1 LLVSVGLLQDWF
13 LDNRINFQISGVPVC
28 KGFFKKACGFHEDTF
43 DKILMSVLED
53 KCGAEELNPFYR
65 KLLGKRSF
73 TAATG
78 KEYSEHRIRNDR
90 VAAEQSKAHSNAD
103 DVVAFL
109 DDHFANHEDSN
120 PQQK

>member
-1 LLVSVGLLQDWF
+1 M
-13 LDNRINFQISGVPVC
+13 C
-28 KGFFKKACGFHEDTF
+28 KGFFKKACGFHEDAF
-43 DKILMSVLED
+43 DKILISVLED
-53 KCGAEELNPFYR
+53 KCGAEKLNPSYT
-65 KLLGKRSF
+65 KLLGKRTF

-78 KEYSEHRIRNDR
+78 KEYPEHRIHNDR
-90 VAAEQSKAHSNAD
+90 ITAERSKALSNAD